1 MKKSTKLILIILV
14 IIILISLV
22 FLIVKFLSKPEYTLK
37 DITSLIKAPQFTDN
51 MYVKIESISTNHPNN
66 SNSGVILE
74 EFYILGNKQYLTTKS
89 NDNLT
94 QAELIDY
101 DSKTEIQID
110 YTYKKINYFNVLKS
124 DNPIMQNI
132 TSSITS
138 YIGILNTAKNY
149 KYLGK
154 ETLNNIEY
162 IKFSINNE
170 LTYYINSQTN
180 YIDKIEAYEGENL
193 VWTLNYTYSYNT
205 VTEDNILKFDINN
218 YPDYEY
224 IDSTVF

>member
-22 FLIVKFLSKPEYTLK
+22 FLIIRFLSKPEYTLK
-37 DITSLIKAPQFTDN
+37 DITSLIKTPQFTDN

-101 DSKTEIQID
+101 NSKTEIQID

-124 DNPIMQNI
+124 DNPIMPH
-132 TSSITS
+132 ITS

-149 KYLGK
+149 KYLGR

-224 IDSTVF
+224 IDSTIF

>member
-1 MKKSTKLILIILV
+1 MKKNTKLILIIL
-14 IIILISLV
+14 IILI
-22 FLIVKFLSKPEYTLK
+22 LIALAILLVKFLSKPEYTLK
-37 DITSLIKAPQFTDN
+37 DITSLIKTPQFTDN

-101 DSKTEIQID
+101 NSKTEIQID

-124 DNPIMQNI
+124 DNPIMPHI
-132 TSSITS
+132 TSH
-138 YIGILNTAKNY
+138 IGILNTAKNY
-149 KYLGK
+149 KYLGR

>member
-1 MKKSTKLILIILV
+1 MKKNTKLILIILV

-22 FLIVKFLSKPEYTLK
+22 FLIIRFLSKPEYTLK
-37 DITSLIKAPQFTDN
+37 DITSLIKTPQFTDN

-124 DNPIMQNI
+124 DNPIMPH
-132 TSSITS
+132 ITS

-149 KYLGK
+149 KYLGR

-224 IDSTVF
+224 IDSTIF

>member
-14 IIILISLV
+14 IIILISLAI
-22 FLIVKFLSKPEYTLK
+22 LLVKFLSKPEYTLK
-37 DITSLIKAPQFTDN
+37 DITSLIKTPQFTDN

-101 DSKTEIQID
+101 NSKTEIQID

-124 DNPIMQNI
+124 DNPIMPH
-132 TSSITS
+132 ITS

-149 KYLGK
+149 KYLGR

>member
-22 FLIVKFLSKPEYTLK
+22 FLIIKFLSKPEYTLK

-51 MYVKIESISTNHPNN
+51 MYVKIESISTNPPNN

-124 DNPIMQNI
+124 DNPIMPH
-132 TSSITS
+132 ITS

-149 KYLGK
+149 KYLGR

-224 IDSTVF
+224 IDSTIF